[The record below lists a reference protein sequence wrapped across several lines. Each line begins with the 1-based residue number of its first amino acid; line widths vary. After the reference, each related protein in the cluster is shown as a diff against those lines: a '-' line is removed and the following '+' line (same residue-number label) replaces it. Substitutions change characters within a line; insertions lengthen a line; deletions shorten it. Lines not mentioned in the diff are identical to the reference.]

1 MCRRLGSVNPELQ
14 MVNMISRRVALNKYR
29 SQGRVESKTKMEGLF
44 CEAALDWES
53 ELGQCLSL
61 DPVIS
66 EFAANGAF
74 DVPLATAEHDTDQA
88 PKLSSCLCVR
98 WYKSMSHLSDTIKA
112 GTWFLSQ
119 IQKHGPITYAQVV
132 EVLGVSGQYFIAFN
146 QCTSGKSQD
155 ADGKYL
161 DLKHLSTKIEYI
173 NVSASRIKVLEPNQV
188 GNKLYL

>member
-1 MCRRLGSVNPELQ
+1 LLHGNLYQVASFYGEGMHQTFKAMCRRLGSVNPELQ

-74 DVPLATAEHDTDQA
+74 DVPLATAEHDTGEN
-88 PKLSSCLCVR
+88 
-98 WYKSMSHLSDTIKA
+98 Y
-112 GTWFLSQ
+112 
-119 IQKHGPITYAQVV
+119 
-132 EVLGVSGQYFIAFN
+132 
-146 QCTSGKSQD
+146 
-155 ADGKYL
+155 
-161 DLKHLSTKIEYI
+161 
-173 NVSASRIKVLEPNQV
+173 
-188 GNKLYL
+188 